1 MRNLHLT
8 EMGIAEC
15 AGVLYKYTSKV
26 GIIIFILY
34 IFILS
39 IECLQLESFG
49 TDISTFSMHNYPGG

>member
-8 EMGIAEC
+8 EMGIAVY
-15 AGVLYKYTSKV
+15 AGVLYKYKSKV

-39 IECLQLESFG
+39 IYRMF
-49 TDISTFSMHNYPGG
+49 TT